1 MGEASPSLASRIG
14 NWFRRSTD
22 KPPGGDGAGESS
34 TVLARIESP
43 DENREPRTSILRPFA
58 KRDQALT
65 NLQEGFETL
74 TDLMSGI
81 KDNLADQ
88 GRRQDELLKYL
99 SHLPTALSSIP
110 ESHRLQNEAL
120 KAISSRLDQQ
130 NEQQLMIAEILNRV
144 SQDNGEQKKTVK
156 EVREQLETMAE
167 HERNIADNLSNVG
180 SAMQN
185 VSANTQSS
193 AKVLEQMK
201 DNIETR
207 DGQLER
213 ILHKQAVRFTS
224 MLAVAIFLSIAALAA
239 VAIIGYQ
246 LLNKPAWPA
255 GPSAPAP
262 AADVRP

>member
-1 MGEASPSLASRIG
+1 MGEASSSLASRIG

-22 KPPGGDGAGESS
+22 KPPTAADDPTS
-34 TVLARIESP
+34 TVLARIEP
-43 DENREPRTSILRPFA
+43 DENRERRNSILRPFA

-120 KAISSRLDQQ
+120 KAIGSRLDQQ

-156 EVREQLETMAE
+156 EMREQLESVAE

-180 SAMQN
+180 SAMQD
-185 VSANTQSS
+185 VSKNTQSS

-224 MLAVAIFLSIAALAA
+224 MLAIAIFLSIAALVA

-246 LLNKPAWPA
+246 LLNKPAA
-255 GPSAPAP
+255 GGIAPADGAAQVQP
-262 AADVRP
+262 AH